1 MRWLA
6 RSYYHLLDALCVF
19 FLAAMSLMVFGN
31 VVARYAFNTAI
42 LSSEEYSRIAFV
54 ALTFL
59 GATVAAKKGQHLGYD
74 SILRAVPPRLQ
85 FIFLALSEALIA
97 VCCGVLFWGL
107 ARQRSINMA
116 NTTLITGVPLEYI
129 NIPIYLCAASIGL
142 LALIRV
148 IGLLTGRIGIADLI
162 PGNDVGG
169 EVI

>member
-6 RSYYHLLDALCVF
+6 QAYFHLLDALCVF

-54 ALTFL
+54 ALTFF

-85 FIFLALSEALIA
+85 VVFLALSETLIA
-97 VCCGVLFWGL
+97 ACCGLLFWGL
-107 ARQRSINMA
+107 VRQHAINMA

-129 NIPIYLCAASIGL
+129 NAPIYLCAVSIGL
-142 LALIRV
+142 LSLLRV

-162 PGNDVGG
+162 PANDIGG
-169 EVI
+169 EAV